1 MVGVKK
7 TLEEFISEASM
18 KYNGKF
24 DYSKSVYV
32 NYTTPLIII
41 CPIHGEFVQRP
52 SDHFRSSFGC
62 FECSRPHMGKDLIS
76 SEEFIKRASKLHDNY
91 YSYEKSIYTGRKNPL
106 IITCPV
112 HGDFLQTP
120 NTHLRDNR
128 KSGTKSGCKIC
139 NSGKNKFTHDK
150 FLELARQM
158 HDHKFEY
165 LSLYEG
171 MEKKIK
177 IRCVECEN
185 IFYQNAASH
194 VAGCGCPSCNFGIS
208 DTKET
213 FIQKS
218 LGIHGTLYNYEKVVY
233 VNAHTKVIII
243 CNKCGTEFL
252 KTPTDHLAQRS
263 GCSCY
268 STSKGNKRVARILDK
283 VNVKFESEFKF
294 KDCKHI
300 RSLPFDFAIFDR
312 FNNLVGV
319 IEYQGS
325 HHFKIVNRSK
335 NHEVN
340 KKSYE
345 DAIRNDKI
353 KYEYC
358 KNNNIPLLYLNHYE
372 DKYLRQYL
380 INFCNQFSL
389 LVDDK

>member
-150 FLELARQM
+150 FLELARQT

-194 VAGCGCPSCNFGIS
+194 VAGC
-208 DTKET
+208 
-213 FIQKS
+213 
-218 LGIHGTLYNYEKVVY
+218 VVRRAILEY
-233 VNAHTKVIII
+233 
-243 CNKCGTEFL
+243 
-252 KTPTDHLAQRS
+252 
-263 GCSCY
+263 
-268 STSKGNKRVARILDK
+268 RILR
-283 VNVKFESEFKF
+283 
-294 KDCKHI
+294 KHSF
-300 RSLPFDFAIFDR
+300 R
-312 FNNLVGV
+312 NL
-319 IEYQGS
+319 
-325 HHFKIVNRSK
+325 
-335 NHEVN
+335 
-340 KKSYE
+340 
-345 DAIRNDKI
+345 
-353 KYEYC
+353 
-358 KNNNIPLLYLNHYE
+358 
-372 DKYLRQYL
+372 
-380 INFCNQFSL
+380 
-389 LVDDK
+389 

>member
-1 MVGVKK
+1 M
-7 TLEEFISEASM
+7 
-18 KYNGKF
+18 
-24 DYSKSVYV
+24 
-32 NYTTPLIII
+32 
-41 CPIHGEFVQRP
+41 
-52 SDHFRSSFGC
+52 
-62 FECSRPHMGKDLIS
+62 
-76 SEEFIKRASKLHDNY
+76 
-91 YSYEKSIYTGRKNPL
+91 
-106 IITCPV
+106 
-112 HGDFLQTP
+112 
-120 NTHLRDNR
+120 
-128 KSGTKSGCKIC
+128 
-139 NSGKNKFTHDK
+139 
-150 FLELARQM
+150 
-158 HDHKFEY
+158 
-165 LSLYEG
+165 
-171 MEKKIK
+171 
-177 IRCVECEN
+177 
-185 IFYQNAASH
+185 
-194 VAGCGCPSCNFGIS
+194 
-208 DTKET
+208 
-213 FIQKS
+213 
-218 LGIHGTLYNYEKVVY
+218 Y